1 MGDVSGGVELRIM
14 DNKPQPQEAFTL
26 SRQVIAE
33 LMLSSVDFGRS
44 HRRNDMDG
52 MTDTDLVELYLGLF
66 DSACEHYGT
75 TDLAAAQKANGLCC
89 YVKFV
94 GSR

>member
-1 MGDVSGGVELRIM
+1 
-14 DNKPQPQEAFTL
+14 
-26 SRQVIAE
+26 
-33 LMLSSVDFGRS
+33 
-44 HRRNDMDG
+44 
-52 MTDTDLVELYLGLF
+52 MTDLDLVENFLGFL

-75 TDLAAAQKANGLCC
+75 TDLAAVQKAKGPC

>member
-1 MGDVSGGVELRIM
+1 M
-14 DNKPQPQEAFTL
+14 DKKPQPQEAFTL

-44 HRRNDMDG
+44 HRRERDYMDG
-52 MTDTDLVELYLGLF
+52 LTDLDLVELYLGLF

-75 TDLAAAQKANGLCC
+75 TDLAAVQKAQGPC

>member
-1 MGDVSGGVELRIM
+1 M
-14 DNKPQPQEAFTL
+14 DKKPQPQEAFTL
-26 SRQVIAE
+26 SRRVIAE
-33 LMLSSVDFGRS
+33 LMLSSVDFGRT
-44 HRRNDMDG
+44 HRRNDTDAL

-75 TDLAAAQKANGLCC
+75 TDLAAVQKAKGPSCH
-89 YVKFV
+89 VQFV

>member
-1 MGDVSGGVELRIM
+1 MPREDSGEIM

-33 LMLSSVDFGRS
+33 LMLSSLDFGSSPR
-44 HRRNDMDG
+44 HG
-52 MTDTDLVELYLGLF
+52 TDVLTDRDLVEQFLGFL

-75 TDLAAAQKANGLCC
+75 TDLAAVQKANGPCHVRL
-89 YVKFV
+89 VE
-94 GSR
+94 SR